1 MRSPF
6 LFLLLAIIFTSCS
19 GNSSNNP
26 GNTAT
31 VAKKYPGIGE
41 TIKTGYFEVKVT
53 SAKFYK
59 FITARE
65 GLINF
70 KKDAK
75 DRYLLLGI
83 TIKNTDKEA
92 RTLFDAGPIL
102 INVNNKEYSFD
113 RPEPTN
119 AEGWGLSPEALN
131 PTISKSTFLVYKIPR
146 EMTGDVL
153 WRPNRA
159 DVNQKIALE
168 GLNF

>member
-1 MRSPF
+1 MRN
-6 LFLLLAIIFTSCS
+6 LLLLLLLAFIFTGCS
-19 GNSSNNP
+19 GNSSNES
-26 GNTAT
+26 GNAANI
-31 VAKKYPGIGE
+31 AKKYPGIGE
-41 TIKTGYFEVKVT
+41 TVKTGYFEVKVN

-92 RTLFDAGPIL
+92 RTIFDAGPIM
-102 INVNNKEYSFD
+102 INFNNKEYSFD

-119 AEGWGLSPEALN
+119 AEGWGLSAEPIN
-131 PTISKSTFLVYKIPR
+131 PAESKTTFLVYKIPR
-146 EMTGDVL
+146 EMTGEVF
-153 WRPNRA
+153 WRPDKT
-159 DVNQKIALE
+159 DVKKMISIE

>member
-1 MRSPF
+1 MRN
-6 LFLLLAIIFTSCS
+6 LFWLILLAIFFTGCS
-19 GNSSNNP
+19 GNSTNES
-26 GNTAT
+26 GNASSI
-31 VAKKYPGIGE
+31 AKKYPGIGE
-41 TIKTGYFEVKVT
+41 TIKTGYFEVKVN

-75 DRYLLLGI
+75 DRYLLLGVA
-83 TIKNTDKEA
+83 IKNTDKEA
-92 RTLFDAGPIL
+92 RTSFDPGQLL
-102 INVNNKEYSFD
+102 IKVNNKEYSFD

-119 AEGWGLSPEALN
+119 ADGWGLSAEPIN
-131 PTISKSTFLVYKIPR
+131 PAESKTTFLVYKIPR
-146 EMTGDVL
+146 EMTGEVL

-159 DVNQKIALE
+159 DTNQLISLE